1 MITHCCKACLQ
12 FIEPCEVPCNGE
24 NDHWHDVGAAGK
36 AAHPVKQSL
45 RKKGGRCFL
54 DALASLAFKLSVSQ

>member
-36 AAHPVKQSL
+36 AAHPGKQSSN
-45 RKKGGRCFL
+45 RERPYFFL
-54 DALASLAFKLSVSQ
+54 FF